1 MAQKNQGG
9 SVLGFVIVAVVMAGL
24 LIGGA
29 YVVRQLTS
37 QPQVSPEPSPS
48 QTQDDQKSQQETKKD
63 TTSGESKKTD
73 PSQSQAHSS
82 EGAGNATELP
92 QTGAEDLLGPALM
105 MGILSAAVVSYV
117 RSRRFEPSF

>member
-73 PSQSQAHSS
+73 RSQSQAHSS
-82 EGAGNATELP
+82 AGAGNATELP

>member
-9 SVLGFVIVAVVMAGL
+9 SVLGFIIVAIVMAGL

-29 YVVRQLTS
+29 YAVRQLTS

-48 QTQDDQKSQQETKKD
+48 QAQDDQKSQQETKKD
-63 TTSGESKKTD
+63 TPSGESKKTD
-73 PSQSQAHSS
+73 PPQSQTHNSA
-82 EGAGNATELP
+82 GVGNATELP
-92 QTGAEDLLGPALM
+92 QTGTEGLLGPALV
-105 MGILSAAVVSYV
+105 MGILSGAVVSYV